1 MRRKVRSRK
10 RPRAISHETSAIE
23 SAPEGLKTPK
33 LNALQADFEL
43 AQRCVAGEVAAW
55 EQLHSQCHDKL
66 TRTVRGLLGGRNS
79 DLNLADEIT
88 ARVWYALVANDGDLL
103 ARYDPGRGGRLI
115 TFMRAIARDMM
126 CRYFRAERRRT
137 ARECEASRG
146 KAPYYSEQRDQI
158 DRSLDEFL
166 GTLTP
171 GERQFCG
178 DYLLNPPEAGE
189 KFPAGDLSRANL
201 WQKTHRV
208 YIRFLHFFGDDT

>member
-1 MRRKVRSRK
+1 M

-23 SAPEGLKTPK
+23 SAPEGLKKPRRI
-33 LNALQADFEL
+33 ALQADYEL

-66 TRTVRGLLGGRNS
+66 LRTVRRLLDGRSS

-88 ARVWYALVANDGDLL
+88 AQVWYALVANDGDLL

-115 TFMRAIARDMM
+115 TFMRAIARDLMG
-126 CRYFRAERRRT
+126 RHFRAERRRT

-146 KAPYYSEQRDQI
+146 RAPYYSEQRDLV
-158 DRSLDEFL
+158 DGALDEFL
-166 GTLTP
+166 GTLTLE
-171 GERQFCG
+171 ERQFCG
-178 DYLLNPPEAGE
+178 DYLLNRPDMGE
-189 KFPAGDLSRANL
+189 KFPAGGLSRANL

-208 YIRFLHFFGDDT
+208 YIRFLRFFGDDT